1 MVLMGRALL
10 AMGLHH
16 QWEEELPGEGETGQ
30 MSFSPGPDPLI
41 CRASEVMEVLM

>member
-16 QWEEELPGEGETGQ
+16 PWEEELPGEGETGQ
-30 MSFSPGPDPLI
+30 TNFSPGQDLLT
-41 CRASEVMEVLM
+41 CKASAAMEVLM

>member
-30 MSFSPGPDPLI
+30 MSFSPGPDLLI